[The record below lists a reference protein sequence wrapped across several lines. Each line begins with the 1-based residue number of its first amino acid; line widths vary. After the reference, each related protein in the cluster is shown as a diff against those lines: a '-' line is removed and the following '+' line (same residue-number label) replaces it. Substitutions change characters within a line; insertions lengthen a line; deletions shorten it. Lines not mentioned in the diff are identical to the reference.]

1 MRKTKHYLNFL
12 FVYFKSHK
20 LLTVLFAYSIDFKD
34 VIQKLEP
41 YQIVQ
46 SINETVNV
54 FDQCSERF
62 DVFKVETKADSSYM
76 VVAGIQDR
84 SVPPQRRASTTV
96 GYLKWLGP
104 QQLTFFFFP
113 FFVLMNRVDQQF

>member
-41 YQIVQ
+41 YQIV
-46 SINETVNV
+46 
-54 FDQCSERF
+54 
-62 DVFKVETKADSSYM
+62 
-76 VVAGIQDR
+76 
-84 SVPPQRRASTTV
+84 
-96 GYLKWLGP
+96 
-104 QQLTFFFFP
+104 
-113 FFVLMNRVDQQF
+113 